1 MNSGGVEVSAID
13 VEKMPSEYSATAG
26 SVPTAFV
33 RRPTPRIAR
42 RSSLRYAT
50 LGVKRARSST
60 VLTPSMVRVS
70 LVYADT
76 ATGTSCMLTS
86 RFSAVT
92 ITSSRTL
99 REASCAETIVLT
111 PSTLPIAHDSSV
123 RCFNFIGT
131 PDSDRAINPKIS
143 CCRMFDRSAVHSD
156 GKKSAAERQYTL
168 AVLHNGMNRRATR
181 FFRLRRGP
189 LAHSTRRELPG
200 RGLCTAAVPFQ
211 AVFRPE
217 PFR

>member
-50 LGVKRARSST
+50 LGVNRARSST
-60 VLTPSMVRVS
+60 VLTPSRVRVS
-70 LVYADT
+70 LVYAET
-76 ATGTSCMLTS
+76 ATGASCKFTS

-92 ITSSRTL
+92 MTSSSTL
-99 REASCAETIVLT
+99 LRVVSCAETTLLT

-123 RCFNFIGT
+123 RCFEFIGT
-131 PDSDRAINPKIS
+131 PTRTERQIRRIS
-143 CCRMFDRSAVHSD
+143 YCGMSNRSAVHTD
-156 GKKSAAERQYTL
+156 GKNSVAIRQYKI
-168 AVLHNGMNRRATR
+168 AVLHNGN
-181 FFRLRRGP
+181 
-189 LAHSTRRELPG
+189 
-200 RGLCTAAVPFQ
+200 GLDW
-211 AVFRPE
+211 
-217 PFR
+217 